1 MHNKLHTHSEHT
13 VYVVSTS
20 NIYSNLSEYFS
31 QMPSAKSNKIC
42 EFTTMY
48 KLLLHKYVYEHEDT
62 PSHLCIIP

>member
-31 QMPSAKSNKIC
+31 QMPYAKSNKIC
-42 EFTTMY
+42 EFMY
-48 KLLLHKYVYEHEDT
+48 KLLLHEYVYEHEDT
-62 PSHLCIIP
+62 PSHLCTIP